1 MIWRSLVFAGGL
13 LLYAT
18 WVKGQ
23 AVRDYAI
30 QPVPFTRVKLTD
42 RFWDPKIRVNATVT
56 IPYILDRCRREG
68 RIDNFLRASK
78 KLGGDKMTE
87 FPFDDTDLYKLI
99 EGASYSL
106 QEQPNVVLERQLDTL
121 IAIIAAAQEPDGY
134 LYTFRTVHSA
144 HPHEWIGEKRWV
156 NEEVLSHELYNS
168 GHLYESAV
176 AHYQATGKRS
186 LLDVALK
193 NADLL
198 VRTFGYGKEMKYP
211 GHQIV
216 EMGLVKLYRV
226 TGKKEYLDLAKFFLD
241 IRGGSGDAYNQADK
255 KVTDQHQAEGH
266 AVRAAYMYTGMADVA
281 ALTGDSSYLRAIDDI
296 WSDVVNKKLYVTGGI
311 GATGNGEAFGDAYDL
326 PNMSAYAETCA
337 AIGNV
342 YWNIRMFLLHGDAKY
357 IDVLEKTLYNGLLSG
372 MSLSGNRFFYPN
384 PLASMGQ
391 HSRSSWFSC
400 ACCITNMTRFLPSV
414 PGYVYAQEGDNVYV
428 NLFMSNEAT
437 IALRSGKIK
446 ISQQTDYPWNGRV
459 AIAVDAEGA
468 GSFDLRIR
476 IPGWASGEAVPGDL
490 YSFASFKKAVIP
502 ITVNGQ
508 AMAYRMEKGYAVIRR
523 RWRKG
528 DRVVVDLPMPVEKV
542 VANEQVKADRGRF
555 ALQKGPIIYCLEG
568 VDHKDSM
575 VQSIVVDKKE
585 AVGSVYED
593 GLLRGVTVLTTEGYE
608 AARGPK
614 SSEIVTSPEAVKAIP
629 YYSWNNRG
637 TGEMEVWI
645 PYQVSAARPKP
656 AATIAS
662 GSRVSASLYNKR
674 MYAALNDQYD
684 PVDSKDNSALY
695 LHWWPKKDSEEWV
708 QYDFSREYTVSSSKV
723 YWFDDGP
730 WGGCRVPAWWKLYY
744 KKDGQWVPVENST
757 PYGTEKDKYN
767 EVRFTPVKTSALR
780 LMLKLPADNSAGIH
794 EWVVDGPASGGGEA
808 RPVERVVS
816 QAEVQVDPGVKGAA
830 ISSTLHGIFFEEI
843 SHAGEG
849 GLYAEMIQNRGF
861 EDSRLPPG
869 TVLQG
874 GTIVPQ
880 RTPHFML
887 PDGKSSDWTMP
898 WNVKTEWPG
907 WSGGAGM
914 RLSLT
919 DERPLNSAT
928 PHSLHIAFD
937 SGRAELVNSGFW
949 GMNVVAGDRYF
960 LSFYARDPG
969 GYKGAVTASLR
980 SEDGK
985 VLAEHVFDGLGAGGW
1000 KKYTCT
1006 LQAVRS
1012 DAKARFV
1019 LEFGGKGSL
1028 WLDFVSLFPEKTF
1041 RGRPNGLRADLAQY
1055 IADMKPAFIRWPGG
1069 CYVEGINIQ
1078 SAPDWKRTIGPVEK
1092 RLGTYSPWGYW
1103 SSDGFGYDE
1112 YLRYCEDIGAAALY
1126 VFNVGV
1132 SCEYRSGTFIP
1143 DDSLGPVIQNAL
1155 DAIEYAIG
1163 SADSKWGRVRAANGH
1178 PAPYPL
1184 KYVEVGNEQHG
1195 QRYSRRYNRFY
1206 EAIRQKY
1213 PSIRIVASMGI
1224 GDVNRN
1230 TLDSMRAVDMA
1241 DEHAYK
1247 GVYWSFSHFNHFDKY
1262 KRGSWEMYVGEY
1274 ATNGGVGSGN
1284 MAASL
1289 SDAVYMMAMEK
1300 NSDLVKMSSYAPLL
1314 VNVNDVSWPVN
1325 LINFDAGRSFARI
1338 SYYAIRMFN
1347 ENRPDVNLSTSAQVS
1362 PGAAPEFS
1370 GGIGLGTWDTQTD
1383 YKDIKVEQDGK
1394 VVYESDLLNRAGEWL
1409 PVRGE
1414 WKTEDGSLQQ
1424 TAAGAQRLAVLKGR
1438 SFDAYTLTLK
1448 ARKRSGYNAF
1458 IIPFALKDSNTY
1470 LRAHIGCY
1478 VNSHSVFERVTD
1490 GYEVVGVSDPV
1501 RLKKPIDTGRWYTVR
1516 LEVKAD
1522 RVDCFLDGELL
1533 MSYTEP
1539 PKLFAIS
1546 GRDSVK
1552 GDIIVK
1558 MVNAGAA
1565 VSRTRVRIGEKAEV
1579 GPEASLITLS
1589 AADETAEN
1597 SFEHPTEHIPVTTK
1611 VGGVSNNFELELKP
1625 YSINVL
1631 RLKDLRWNK

>member
-1 MIWRSLVFAGGL
+1 M
-13 LLYAT
+13 
-18 WVKGQ
+18 GQ

-56 IPYILDRCRREG
+56 IPYILDKCRREG
-68 RIDNFLRASK
+68 RVDNFLRASK
-78 KLGGDKMTE
+78 KLSGDKMTE

-106 QEQPNVVLERQLDTL
+106 QEQPNAVLERQVDTL
-121 IAIIAAAQEPDGY
+121 IGIIAGAQEADGY
-134 LYTFRTVHSA
+134 LYTFRTVNSA
-144 HPHEWIGEKRWV
+144 HPHSWIGDHRWEK
-156 NEEVLSHELYNS
+156 EEELSHELYNS
-168 GHLYESAV
+168 GHLYEAAV

-198 VRTFGYGKEMKYP
+198 VKTFGYGKEVRYP

-226 TGKKEYLDLAKFFLD
+226 TGEKKYLDLARFFLD
-241 IRGGSGDAYNQADK
+241 IRGGGDAYNQADK
-255 KVTDQHQAEGH
+255 KVTDQHTAEGH

-281 ALTGDSSYLRAIDDI
+281 ALTGDPSYLRAIDDI
-296 WSDVVNKKLYVTGGI
+296 WDDVVNKKLYVTGGI

-372 MSLSGNRFFYPN
+372 MSLGGNRFFYPN

-391 HSRSSWFSC
+391 HMRSSWFSC

-414 PGYVYAQEGDNVYV
+414 PGYVYAREGDNVYV
-428 NLFMSNEAT
+428 NLFMSNQAR
-437 IALRSGKIK
+437 IALKSGEVKVT
-446 ISQQTDYPWNGRV
+446 QQTDYPWNGRV
-459 AIAVDAEGA
+459 MIAVDPEGS
-468 GSFDLRIR
+468 GRFDLRVR
-476 IPGWASGEAVPGDL
+476 IPGWAVGQAVPGDL
-490 YSFASFKKAVIP
+490 YSFAEFTKTAIP

-508 AMAYRMEKGYAVIRR
+508 AVAYKMEKGYAVIRR
-523 RWRKG
+523 GWKKG

-555 ALQKGPIIYCLEG
+555 ALQKGPIVYCLEG
-568 VDHKDSM
+568 VDHKDSV
-575 VQSIVVDKKE
+575 VQSIVVDKK
-585 AVGSVYED
+585 AGVGSVYEE
-593 GLLRGVTVLTTEGYE
+593 GLLRGVTVLTTEGL
-608 AARGPK
+608 ASARGVK
-614 SSEIVTSPEAVKAIP
+614 GSGVVTTPEAVKAIP

-637 TGEMEVWI
+637 AGEMEVWI
-645 PYQVSAARPKP
+645 PYEASAARPKP
-656 AATIAS
+656 APTIAS
-662 GSRVSASLYNKR
+662 GSVVSASLYNKR
-674 MYAALNDQYD
+674 MYSALNDQYD

-708 QYDFSREYTVSSSKV
+708 QYDFSKEYTVSSSKV

-744 KKDGQWVPVENST
+744 KKGGQWVPVENST
-757 PYGTEKDKYN
+757 PYGVEKDKYN
-767 EVRFTPVKTSALR
+767 EVGFVPVRTTALR
-780 LMLKLPADNSAGIH
+780 LVLKLPADNSAGIH
-794 EWVVDGPASGGGEA
+794 EWSIGEA
-808 RPVERVVS
+808 EEPG
-816 QAEVQVDPGVKGAA
+816 QAEIQVDPGMKGAA
-830 ISSTLHGIFFEEI
+830 ISPTLHGIFFEEI

-869 TVLQG
+869 TSLQAG
-874 GTIVPQ
+874 SIVPV

-887 PDGKSSDWTMP
+887 PGSKASDWTMP
-898 WNVKTEWPG
+898 WNLGSQWPG

-919 DERPLNSAT
+919 DVNPLNDAT
-928 PHSLHIAFD
+928 PHSLRVAVD

-949 GMNVVAGDRYF
+949 GMNVVEGERYL
-960 LSFYARDPG
+960 LSFYVRDPG
-969 GYKGAVTASLR
+969 GYKGVVTASLR

-985 VLAEHVFDGLGAGGW
+985 VLAAHVFSGLRTGGW
-1000 KKYTCT
+1000 RKYGCT
-1006 LQAVRS
+1006 LQAGAS
-1012 DAKARFV
+1012 DVKARFV
-1019 LEFGGKGSL
+1019 LEFGGKGEL

-1041 RGRPNGLRADLAQY
+1041 RGRPNGMRADLAQY
-1055 IADMKPAFIRWPGG
+1055 IVDMKPAFIRWPGG

-1078 SAPDWKRTIGPVEK
+1078 SAPDWKRTLGPVEK
-1092 RLGTYSPWGYW
+1092 RPGTYSPWGYW

-1112 YLRYCEDIGAAALY
+1112 YLRFCEDIGAAALY
-1126 VFNVGV
+1126 VFNAGV
-1132 SCEYRSGTFIP
+1132 SCEYRSGTYIP

-1163 SADSKWGRVRAANGH
+1163 PVDSRWGRVRATAGH

-1195 QRYSRRYNRFY
+1195 SRYAQRYNRFY
-1206 EAIRQKY
+1206 EAIRNKY
-1213 PSIRIVASMGI
+1213 PAIRIIASMGI

-1230 TLDSMRAVDMA
+1230 TLDSMRAVDIA

-1247 GVYWSFSHFNHFDKY
+1247 GAYWSFNHFNHFDKY

-1274 ATNGGVGSGN
+1274 ATNGGVGKGN
-1284 MAASL
+1284 MAATL

-1325 LINFDAGRSFARI
+1325 LINFDAGHSYARI

-1347 ENRPDVNLSTSAQVS
+1347 ENRPDVNLGTTVRVEAPGMTAGGEFPGS
-1362 PGAAPEFS
+1362 PVPQFS

-1409 PVRGE
+1409 PVRGD
-1414 WKTEDGSLQQ
+1414 WKAEDGAMRQ
-1424 TAAGAQRLAVLKGR
+1424 TAAGAQLLAVLKDR
-1438 SFDAYTLTLK
+1438 RFDSYTLTLK

-1458 IIPFALKDSNTY
+1458 IIPFAVKDSNTY

-1490 GYEVVGVSDPV
+1490 GNEVVNVSDPV
-1501 RLKKPIDTGRWYTVR
+1501 RLQQPIDTGRWYMIR

-1522 RVDCFLDGELL
+1522 RVDCFLDGRLV

-1539 PKLFAIS
+1539 GKLFAIS

-1558 MVNAGAA
+1558 VVNAAGTAW
-1565 VSRTRVRIGEKAEV
+1565 RTRVRVGEKVMV
-1579 GPEASLITLS
+1579 GPEASLTTVS
-1589 AADETAEN
+1589 TADEAAEN
-1597 SFEHPTEHIPVTTK
+1597 SFEHPTEHIPVTTV

-1625 YSINVL
+1625 YSVNVL
-1631 RLKDLRWNK
+1631 RLKDMRWNK